1 LLRNTGG
8 GFLARQSKIITIGIY
23 ANAAALCMIAL
34 ALWGRAEAP
43 SILPAAFAQQVPQPI
58 AGGAGLFL
66 MPAQMSPSTWGCYVM
81 DVDAQTLVA
90 YQYYPG
96 DRKLRL
102 MAARDFSFDRFLKE
116 FNTDDPTPA
125 DVKNLVEKER
135 NKARQNQ

>member
-1 LLRNTGG
+1 
-8 GFLARQSKIITIGIY
+8 
-23 ANAAALCMIAL
+23 
-34 ALWGRAEAP
+34 
-43 SILPAAFAQQVPQPI
+43 
-58 AGGAGLFL
+58 
-66 MPAQMSPSTWGCYVM
+66 MSPSTWGCYVM

>member
-1 LLRNTGG
+1 LLSDT
-8 GFLARQSKIITIGIY
+8 SKIITVGLY
-23 ANAAALCMIAL
+23 ANAIALGMIAL
-34 ALWGRAEAP
+34 ALWGRADTP
-43 SILPAAFAQQVPQPI
+43 SLLPAALAQQVPQPI
-58 AGGAGLFL
+58 AGGGGLFL

-102 MAARDFSFDRFLKE
+102 MAARNFSFDRFLKE

-135 NKARQNQ
+135 NKTRQNQ